1 MLCCRDLVIRQGGKV
16 LWQNLSFSL
25 SPGERIGICAPS
37 GTGKTTLGRV
47 LAGWQKPTSGDIL
60 IDDQPL
66 PMHQYCPVQLVPQ
79 HPELTFNP
87 RRSTGDAVHDAWRP
101 GAEILTRLH
110 IKPEWLTRRPGQ
122 LSGGERIAIL
132 RALDPRTRF
141 LIADEIT
148 AQLDPSIQRDIW
160 ALLLEE
166 CQRRPLGMLIISHQQ
181 ALLDQI
187 CTRAL
192 LSSVSSSL
200 QADN

>member
-1 MLCCRDLVIRQGGKV
+1 MLCCRDVVIRQGGKV
-16 LWQNLSFSL
+16 LWQNLTFSL
-25 SPGERIGICAPS
+25 AVGERMGICAPS

-47 LAGWQKPTSGDIL
+47 LAGWQKPTSGEIL
-60 IDDQPL
+60 VDDKSL
-66 PMHQYCPVQLVPQ
+66 PVGQYCPVQLVPQ

-87 RRSTGDAVHDAWRP
+87 WRSTGDAVRDAWQP
-101 GAEILTRLH
+101 DASTLARLH
-110 IKPEWLTRRPGQ
+110 INPEWLTRRPGQ
-122 LSGGERIAIL
+122 LSGGELARIALL

-181 ALLDQI
+181 ALLDQL
-187 CTRAL
+187 CSRRL
-192 LSSVSSSL
+192 PWP
-200 QADN
+200 

>member
-1 MLCCRDLVIRQGGKV
+1 MLCCRDVFIRQGGKI

-47 LAGWQKPTSGDIL
+47 LAGWQKPTSGDVL
-60 IDDQPL
+60 VDGQPL
-66 PMHQYCPVQLVPQ
+66 PR

-101 GAEILTRLH
+101 DAETLARLH

-122 LSGGERIAIL
+122 LSGGELARIAIL

-166 CQRRPLGMLIISHQQ
+166 CQRRPLAMLIISHQQ
-181 ALLDQI
+181 ALLDQL
-187 CTRAL
+187 C
-192 LSSVSSSL
+192 SSKLIV
-200 QADN
+200 A

>member
-1 MLCCRDLVIRQGGKV
+1 MAKSDLLSAPRRTHWGLRTQRNRPKQRWGAYWRAGK
-16 LWQNLSFSL
+16 
-25 SPGERIGICAPS
+25 
-37 GTGKTTLGRV
+37 
-47 LAGWQKPTSGDIL
+47 KPTSGDIL
-60 IDDQPL
+60 VDDQPL

-101 GAEILTRLH
+101 DAELLTRLH
-110 IKPEWLTRRPGQ
+110 INPEWLTRRPGQ
-122 LSGGERIAIL
+122 LSGGELARIALL

-148 AQLDPSIQRDIW
+148 AQLDPSIQKDIW
-160 ALLLEE
+160 VLLLEE

-187 CTRAL
+187 CSRKLIEA
-192 LSSVSSSL
+192 
-200 QADN
+200 

>member
-1 MLCCRDLVIRQGGKV
+1 MAKSDL
-16 LWQNLSFSL
+16 LST
-25 SPGERIGICAPS
+25 PRERIGICAPS

-87 RRSTGDAVHDAWRP
+87 DAAPAMRCMMLAAWRRNP
-101 GAEILTRLH
+101 YPPAYQTGMVN
-110 IKPEWLTRRPGQ
+110 PSPGQ
-122 LSGGERIAIL
+122 LSGGELARIAIL

-160 ALLLEE
+160 VLLLEE

-187 CTRAL
+187 CTRTL
-192 LSSVSSSL
+192 LS
-200 QADN
+200 